1 MRIAKWVIILL
12 LITTIVSI
20 DRNSPPKHTK
30 AEKVIAVVVSPSATP
45 TNTPEP
51 KKPQPVEEPAPTPEA
66 KRVLTTKQELMT
78 AANIPDSEWG
88 AVDYIVTHESG
99 WNHLAVNYL
108 GCIGLG
114 QSCPG
119 GSGLASDC
127 PNWKTDQV
135 CQLRHFSRYAVR
147 RYGSWWNAYNFWT
160 RNNWW

>member
-30 AEKVIAVVVSPSATP
+30 AEKVIAVVASPSATP

-51 KKPQPVEEPAPTPEA
+51 EKPQPVETPAPTPEA
-66 KRVLTTKQELMT
+66 KKVLSTKEELMT

-114 QSCPG
+114 QKIGRASCRER
-119 GSGLASDC
+119 
-127 PNWKTDQV
+127 V
-135 CQLRHFSRYAVR
+135 
-147 RYGSWWNAYNFWT
+147 
-160 RNNWW
+160 